1 MKVEFCITMNNSI
14 QLKKLLVSAKT
25 VFALCI
31 VFFALLC
38 NNVQGQTK
46 FSISAPASVAVNQNF
61 QFNITLENGNG
72 NPRPPALNDFQ
83 VLSGPNSS
91 TSMQWVNGTVTQSVT
106 WSYILK
112 PKQEGT
118 FKIGK
123 ASVQVSGVNM
133 ESNELTITV
142 TKAVAQ
148 PQQTQRQRDPFDPF
162 SDPFFQQQQQQ
173 EEPEASQGDVAR
185 QLKDDVF
192 LKLVL
197 SRSSVYEG
205 EMITASYKL
214 YIKPGIGINITKM
227 DKAPAFEGFWS
238 QEVEMD
244 PKRRPVTETYNGK
257 QYQVVDLFKY
267 NLYPQRSGSL
277 KLPTAEVGVAAQV
290 QVRSR
295 SRNIFDDFFNGGR
308 VQQVPMDLKSDAGAV
323 SVKGLPENGKPA
335 DFSGAVG
342 KFSFET
348 SISAKE
354 GKTDDP
360 ITYTVKVSGT
370 GNLKLI
376 DAPTLKL
383 PSAFEVYDPK
393 TKENISNGASG
404 LTGSKQYDYLIIP
417 RQPGEY
423 KLDSRS
429 FSYFDPTAA
438 KYVTINSPEYNLKIT
453 GAPSKNMNTGGQ
465 AYASKQEVNV
475 LGQDIRYIKTSTP
488 EFKKDEKPFFGS
500 VGFVGIYSTPV
511 LLFLGLVALRR
522 RNETLAADVV
532 GTKRRR
538 ALKLAKKRLSMADKH
553 LKANDK
559 KAFYDEVSR
568 ATWGYLGDKLNIDMA
583 ELSKDNVEE
592 KLQARA
598 VKPETIAK
606 LKDLIHTCEFAL
618 YAPVTDEHSE
628 MQKNYDGAMNL
639 IADLEDEVKA

>member
-1 MKVEFCITMNNSI
+1 MNNSI
-14 QLKKLLVSAKT
+14 QLKKLFVGTKQ
-25 VFALCI
+25 VFVLCFA
-31 VFFALLC
+31 FFALSC
-38 NNVQGQTK
+38 NHVFGQAK
-46 FSISAPASVAVNQNF
+46 FSISAPSSVGVNQNF
-61 QFNITLENGNG
+61 QFNITLENANG
-72 NPRPPALNDFQ
+72 SPRPPAFTDFQ
-83 VLSGPNSS
+83 VLQGPSTS

-106 WSYILK
+106 YSYILK

-123 ASVQVSGVNM
+123 ASVVVSGVTM

-142 TKAVAQ
+142 TKAV
-148 PQQTQRQRDPFDPF
+148 QQQAQRQRDPFD
-162 SDPFFQQQQQQ
+162 DPFFQQQQPQ
-173 EEPEASQGDVAR
+173 EPETSSADLAKQA
-185 QLKDDVF
+185 KDDVF
-192 LKLVL
+192 LKLDI

-205 EMITASYKL
+205 EMLTATYKL
-214 YIKPGIGINITKM
+214 YFRQNLGSLNL

-238 QEVEMD
+238 QEAEMD
-244 PKRRPVTETYNGK
+244 PKRRPTTVNFNGK
-257 QYQVVDLFKY
+257 QYNMVELYKY

-277 KLPTAEVGVAAQV
+277 KIAPAEVKVVAQIP
-290 QVRSR
+290 VRSR

-308 VQQVPMDLKSDAGAV
+308 VQQVPMDLKSESGV
-323 SVKGLPENGKPA
+323 ITVKPLPEKDKPA

-342 KFSFET
+342 KFNFET
-348 SISAKE
+348 SISGKE

-360 ITYTVKVSGT
+360 ITYTVKISGT

-376 DAPTLKL
+376 ESPTLKL

-393 TKENISNGASG
+393 TKENITNGASG

-423 KLDSRS
+423 KLDGKA

-438 KYVTINSPEYNLKIT
+438 KYVTINTPEYNLKIT
-453 GAPSKNMNTGGQ
+453 GAPSKNLNTG
-465 AYASKQEVNV
+465 ASASVSKQDVSL
-475 LGQDIRYIKTSTP
+475 LGQDIRYIKTATP
-488 EFKKDEKPFFGS
+488 AFDKDAKPFFGS
-500 VGFVGIYSTPV
+500 PGFMGIYSTPV
-511 LLFLGLVALRR
+511 FLFLALVAFRR

-583 ELSKDNVEE
+583 TLSKDNVEE
-592 KLQARA
+592 KLQTRS
-598 VKPETIAK
+598 VKPETIAR
-606 LKDLIHTCEFAL
+606 LKGLINTCEYAL
-618 YAPVTDEHSE
+618 YAPVSDEHSE
-628 MQKNYDGAMNL
+628 MQKNYDLAMNL
-639 IADLEDEVKA
+639 IADLEDEIKA